1 MKKLLLILIISLGF
15 ITSFNANSIEGAFG
29 YKLGQVIEDAIET
42 DSRYLP
48 NKEILFL
55 EKPLPGD
62 FRYFLFTTLKDKKV
76 SYIQA
81 ISSSES
87 YVSYYCNDKKGIFL
101 KIMKIYE
108 LKYGKFVKNF
118 FNEKD
123 EWHSYKDSRREI
135 RIYCKVSNS
144 LNTIDINYFD
154 WNLRNMRDKEY
165 KIKKET
171 ELKEKEQ
178 QFIEEAAEY
187 DI

>member
-15 ITSFNANSIEGAFG
+15 ITSVNANSIEGAFG

-108 LKYGKFVKNF
+108 LKYGKFVKNSP
-118 FNEKD
+118 NEKD
-123 EWHSYKDSRREI
+123 VNYSYTDSPREI
-135 RIYCKVSNS
+135 MIRCAVTSN
-144 LNTIDINYFD
+144 LNTIEITYIDSILKNIRNTEYDIE
-154 WNLRNMRDKEY
+154 KERQ
-165 KIKKET
+165 
-171 ELKEKEQ
+171 LKEKEK
-178 QFIEEAAEY
+178 QFLEEASEY